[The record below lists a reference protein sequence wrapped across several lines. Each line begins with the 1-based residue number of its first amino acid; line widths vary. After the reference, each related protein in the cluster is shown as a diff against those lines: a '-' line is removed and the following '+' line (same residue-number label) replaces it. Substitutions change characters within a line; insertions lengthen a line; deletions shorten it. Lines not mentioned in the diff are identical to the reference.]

1 MIMCGCHFALD
12 NMPGKKVK
20 SSKMNRKSRGKTPG
34 YAPTTLITSKRTV
47 VFPYPQNSGLGEA
60 APLAGFAWTYR
71 LNSLFDPDFTGTG
84 VQPMGFDQFSALY
97 GRYAVTRAKF
107 DVTFAN
113 TTSLPIRVG
122 YVISPQ
128 STLPSNSAVWSMLP
142 FSRSKTLGAVGS
154 GKDVIQLNGST
165 SFYNEFGLTKRQFQ
179 DEADFSA
186 STSAS
191 PARILYLHV
200 YTFGLTAA
208 GNATCNSFTRLS
220 MTAELSQAVSQTYS

>member
-1 MIMCGCHFALD
+1 
-12 NMPGKKVK
+12 MPGKKVNKNSRNNKVARRQMGK
-20 SSKMNRKSRGKTPG
+20 STG
-34 YAPTTLITSKRTV
+34 YAPAALITAKRTV

-84 VQPMGFDQFSALY
+84 VQPMGYDQFSALY
-97 GRYAVTRAKF
+97 GRYAVIRNSF

-128 STLPSNSAVWSMLP
+128 STLPSNSAVWSMMP
-142 FSRSKTLGAVGS
+142 FSKSRTLGAVGS
-154 GKDVIQLNGST
+154 GKDVQTINGST
-165 SFYNEFGLTKRQFQ
+165 TFYKELGLTKRQYL

-191 PARILYLHV
+191 PLRILYLHV

-208 GNATCNSFTRLS
+208 GNATCNSFTRLNY
-220 MTAELSQAVSQTYS
+220 TAELSQAVSQTYS